1 MPLRTEYH
9 LLHQLRNVRARF
21 RTLCPAYSDFFLGAG
36 AGRAGAGL
44 SILDQG
50 SDQVI
55 AARQQLALLMTG
67 LPGAFTGRD
76 L

>member
-1 MPLRTEYH
+1 MRASERFARRIRT
-9 LLHQLRNVRARF
+9 
-21 RTLCPAYSDFFLGAG
+21 FFLGAG